1 MDITLSLSPISP
13 LDYAFPTLLPPQP
26 SPPIMGHPIQLN
38 LLDVHGGGGCLNL
51 GGGCSNPGGG
61 CANPASLCET
71 RGGDDGF
78 EGPGGQLSMVDT
90 YGSFGDKCCGRSS
103 WVRVSLVLLLEV
115 DFDGACGGERDFFLG
130 GGDGVLSFCCS
141 SLKDSSKQGCKVD
154 VSQDNTGDGKWKRR
168 DT

>member
-1 MDITLSLSPISP
+1 MSDVGEHVVDSVLKHVDFMPSGTTTLTKHVVKIKPCQARAQ
-13 LDYAFPTLLPPQP
+13 LDL
-26 SPPIMGHPIQLN
+26 I
-38 LLDVHGGGGCLNL
+38 
-51 GGGCSNPGGG
+51 
-61 CANPASLCET
+61 ASLCET

-78 EGPGGQLSMVDT
+78 EGPYGQLSMVDT
-90 YGSFGDKCCGRSS
+90 YGSFGDKCYGRSS
-103 WVRVSLVLLLEV
+103 WVRVLLLEV